1 MSASSPNDFL
11 KRGSDAVRTALG
23 TGGLVAVALGIFIL
37 LYPNKS
43 ADVAMKIVAVVIAIY
58 ALVIG
63 IVYLSTAFFSKN
75 LKGWARTSPIL
86 LGVIYVIAGI
96 VLLANLRLAGAVIAI
111 FLSITIGVVWLI
123 EGVMAFVAMS
133 RGGKNGWNIFYGVI
147 SIIAG
152 LSLIIMP
159 IAGAFT
165 LWWLLG
171 ISLVVLGAVQIV
183 RVLQSRRASV

>member
-111 FLSITIGVVWLI
+111 FLSVTIGVVWLI

>member
-43 ADVAMKIVAVVIAIY
+43 ADVAMKIVAVVIAVY

-111 FLSITIGVVWLI
+111 FLSVTIGVVWLI

>member
-111 FLSITIGVVWLI
+111 FLSVTIGVVWLV